1 MKALKYGVIGVLGVV
16 LLLIMA
22 AGIFLASFNP
32 NNYKDDLQ
40 QWAREATGRELQLQ
54 GDIHLS
60 LLPNIALQF
69 GPATLGN
76 ANGFGAQP
84 MLSIEKVRLG
94 IKLRP
99 LLARRVE
106 VATAELTRPELL
118 LQVNATGGDNWS
130 DIGKTKTVPPPT
142 ASTSSTSMTVAVS
155 GLRLLQ
161 GSLKY
166 SDARDGTRLSLSD
179 LTIGTGTLQLA
190 APIDV
195 NGSFVLK
202 SGDTL
207 QAAASISG
215 RATIDPDHDR
225 YLMESPLLDVT
236 VSGKGLPKSGIKA
249 ALRFREL
256 RADLKAQT
264 LQAPGME
271 IKTLG
276 TTLRGDI
283 TGQAITD
290 APRFTGRVS
299 MPQTSL
305 RELMPMLDLAAPA
318 TSDPTTLQRLSFS
331 GDLDATT
338 KGLRFTK
345 LKMVVDDSAL
355 SGSAG
360 ISDFE
365 TLAMNFDLAIN
376 RLNLDRYLANAA
388 PGGASAGSAGDAAS
402 VDAEAQAPT
411 KGAPAA
417 PSAPV
422 ELPAELIRGLNL
434 RGSVAIES
442 ATVAAINLSKIKLG
456 LNARGGKLRVFPSEA
471 QLYGG
476 QYRGDISIDA
486 SGKTPTVSFNE
497 AVTGVDFAPLLADWF
512 ETRKISGR
520 GNFTIKASARGKD
533 SDALLRTL
541 AGALTIKVDNGAL
554 EGSDLWYEIRRA
566 NAVLRRRSAP
576 DKPAPERTVFSAL
589 SASGTLTNGVLQ
601 TADVYAL
608 TRALK
613 VTGGGTVDLV
623 RSQLDLKLDAAV
635 QKVPNDPNAA
645 DSADVV
651 GFTVPLNVTGALSDP
666 SVRPDLSLL
675 AKAAVKQKIDEKK
688 QELEGRKQEIEQ
700 QLRDKLKDKL
710 KGLFGN

>member
-1 MKALKYGVIGVLGVV
+1 MKAIKYSVIGVLGLV
-16 LLLIMA
+16 LLLLAA
-22 AGIFLASFNP
+22 AGIFLATFNP
-32 NNYKDDLQ
+32 NSYKDDLQ

-60 LLPNIALQF
+60 LFPNIALQF

-76 ANGFGAQP
+76 ASGFGAQP

-94 IKLRP
+94 IRLRP

-106 VATAELTRPELL
+106 VTTAELTRPELQ
-118 LQVNATGGDNWS
+118 LQVNKTGGDNWS
-130 DIGKTKTVPPPT
+130 DIGKKTTATPPA
-142 ASTSSTSMTVAVS
+142 ASTSSSSMTVAVS

-161 GSLKY
+161 GRLNY
-166 SDARDGTRLSLSD
+166 SDARDGTQLSMSE

-202 SGDTL
+202 SGDAL

-225 YLMESPLLDVT
+225 YLMETPLLDVT
-236 VSGKGLPKSGIKA
+236 LSGTGLPKAGLKA
-249 ALRFREL
+249 AMRFREL
-256 RADLKAQT
+256 HADLKAQT

-276 TTLRGDI
+276 TTLTGDI
-283 TGQAITD
+283 VGQAIKD
-290 APRFTGRVS
+290 APRFSGRIS
-299 MPQTSL
+299 MQPVSL
-305 RELMPMLDLAAPA
+305 RELMPKLDIEVPV
-318 TSDPTTLQRLSFS
+318 TSDPTTLKRLSFS

-338 KGLRFTK
+338 RSLRLTK
-345 LKMVVDDSAL
+345 LKMVLDDSAI

-360 ISDFE
+360 ISDLD

-376 RLNLDRYLANAA
+376 QFNLDRYLASAA
-388 PGGASAGSAGDAAS
+388 PTGSAGGASADANS
-402 VDAEAQAPT
+402 DAPA

-422 ELPAELIRGLNL
+422 ELPVELIRGLNL
-434 RGSVAIES
+434 RGTVAVEA
-442 ATVAAINLSKIKLG
+442 ATVADINLSKIRLG

-476 QYRGDISIDA
+476 QYRGDISIDV
-486 SGKTPTVSFNE
+486 SGKTPTASFNE
-497 AVTGVDFAPLLADWF
+497 TVAGVDFAPLLADWF
-512 ETRKISGR
+512 ETKKISGH
-520 GNFTIKASARGKD
+520 GNFTVKASARGKD

-541 AGALTIKVDNGAL
+541 TGALTIKVDNGAL
-554 EGSDLWYEIRRA
+554 EGTDLWYEIRRA
-566 NAVLRRRSAP
+566 DALLHRRAAP
-576 DKPAPERTVFSAL
+576 EKPAPERTVFSAL
-589 SASGTLTNGVLQ
+589 SASGLLTNGVLA

-613 VTGGGTVDLV
+613 VTGGGTIDMV

-635 QKVPNDPNAA
+635 QKVPDDPNAA
-645 DSADVV
+645 ENADVV
-651 GFTVPLNVTGALSDP
+651 GFTVPLRVTGALSDP

-688 QELEGRKQEIEQ
+688 QELEGKKQEIEQ